1 MTDKEN
7 LQRDLLQNPKQPEDK
22 ILELVNWIDENEKQ
36 VIRPQDIFSNWK
48 GALLFSV
55 GVSFTIVEVLNFIT
69 STNTDKVF
77 TLLTLTVIFLAFVS
91 IIIQTTEQNVI
102 ETRLKNA
109 LRIRKFTDREK
120 PLLKAL
126 IKIKSKNKQFKLRVL
141 YSANK
146 EANGDIFTENKLLE
160 IICIN

>member
-1 MTDKEN
+1 MTGKEN
-7 LQRDLLQNPKQPEDK
+7 LQRDLLQNPKQPGDK

-36 VIRPQDIFSNWK
+36 VIRPRDIFFNWK
-48 GALLFSV
+48 GGLLLLA
-55 GVSFTIVEVLNFIT
+55 GVSFTIVEILNFIT

-77 TLLTLTVIFLAFVS
+77 TLLTLIVIFLAFIS

-109 LRIRKFTDREK
+109 SKIKKFTDREK

-126 IKIKSKNKQFKLRVL
+126 IKIKSKNKQFRLMVL
-141 YSANK
+141 YSLDK
-146 EANGDIFTENKLLE
+146 EANGDI
-160 IICIN
+160 